1 MPTTNKGLNQPA
13 LGSPSWGTPLND
25 NATIL
30 DNALGAYQVV
40 TGTSGTVNL
49 NTVQVQSMCLKSD
62 TVAFTGNVTFVI
74 PNGVAGQWIVV
85 NQSASNSFELRVKN
99 AASGTYVSIG
109 NGETRTV
116 YSDGTKVFFTD
127 IQTVVQPQ
135 SINLGGNFTTTGAN
149 CTNTDATVT
158 FAESYLIDVGQ
169 VIQITG
175 VTPAG
180 YNGVWTVTASAPG
193 SVTFGVPSTLGSQ
206 TVAGTLYYG
215 AITASTLNLSG
226 RGQLVGAATQTEAT
240 TGTNNTTLMT
250 PLRVAQA
257 IDAQVLPSVI
267 LIGTLTTTSGTSRT
281 ISGLDLT
288 TYTFLYLVFRNVS
301 VNQAAAR
308 SITIGSGLFATSS
321 STSEA
326 GSIIGIAT
334 IALNNGTYVSNYL
347 SSGTAAIVGT
357 CGITTANTSI
367 TVSVSSGASF
377 DAGSI
382 LFYGV
387 K

>member
-62 TVAFTGNVTFVI
+62 TVAFTGNVIFVI

-135 SINLGGNFTTTGAN
+135 SINLGGNFTTTSAN

-175 VTPAG
+175 VTPTG
-180 YNGVWTVTASAPG
+180 YNGIWTVTASAPG
-193 SVTFGVPSTLGSQ
+193 SVTFGVPSTLGGQ

-226 RGQLVGAATQTEAT
+226 RGALVGMATQTEAT
-240 TGTNNTTLMT
+240 TGTNNTTVMT

-257 IDAQVLPSVI
+257 IGAQATPTTAQVLAATAGASANAVGSYGY
-267 LIGTLTTTSGTSRT
+267 LITTSNFTVAANSNYAGSTLSWGGIAKGTSGPGT
-281 ISGLDLT
+281 IFGT
-288 TYTFLYLVFRNVS
+288 TYS
-301 VNQAAAR
+301 PR
-308 SITIGSGLFATSS
+308 SGTWKCMSTGDTTSS
-321 STSEA
+321 STN
-326 GSIIGIAT
+326 ITLFLRIA
-334 IALNNGTYVSNYL
+334 
-347 SSGTAAIVGT
+347 
-357 CGITTANTSI
+357 
-367 TVSVSSGASF
+367 
-377 DAGSI
+377 
-382 LFYGV
+382 
-387 K
+387 

>member
-40 TGTSGTVNL
+40 AGTSGTVNL

-175 VTPAG
+175 VTPTG
-180 YNGVWTVTASAPG
+180 YNGIWTVTASSPG

-257 IDAQVLPSVI
+257 ISALSPPTASMI
-267 LIGTLTTTSGTSRT
+267 PLGTLSMTSGTTRT
-281 ISGLDLT
+281 ISSLDLT
-288 TYTFLYLVFRNVS
+288 GYVELVIYVRGVS
-301 VNQAAAR
+301 TSNTANELIMSTVQVA
-308 SITIGSGLFATSS
+308 SGLSQTSATW
-321 STSEA
+321 
-326 GSIIGIAT
+326 
-334 IALNNGTYVSNYL
+334 NGFIRVLL
-347 SSGTAAIVGT
+347 SSGTAGIA
-357 CGITTANTSI
+357 ITTSQTSALTTLRNSTTSI
-367 TVSVSSGASF
+367 TFSLGAAASF
-377 DAGSI
+377 DAGNI
-382 LFYGV
+382 IFYGV
-387 K
+387 V